1 MKIIDLYP
9 KETVELDNTV
19 GLDDDEC
26 LNCYAFVEVEGE
38 LFCCDE
44 CRLEFEEREKKPL
57 K

>member
-26 LNCYAFVEVEGE
+26 LNCYVFVEVEGE

-44 CRLEFEEREKKPL
+44 CRLEFEEREKK
-57 K
+57 